1 VRIAPAMATAMLA
14 LLIAPSRGSAQFPP
28 DSFTNLKVLPRDI
41 NRDSLVALMG
51 RFTRALGVRC
61 TYCHVG
67 EENRPL
73 STYNFAAD
81 DKPTKR
87 TARVMLQM
95 VHHIN
100 EEHLAE
106 VEKRVQPPVTVE
118 CATCHRGTTTPRMLQ
133 DVLLIAYQAGGL
145 DSSLKVY
152 RGLRERYY
160 GRFTYDFSE
169 VPLAD
174 VAGRIAAQGNL
185 GDAERLHALN
195 VEMNPASVFAKRQH
209 ATLAIGRAFL
219 ADGADSGAAAYARLK
234 ASYGAPVNEGLLNQV
249 GYALLGI
256 HQVEAAILAF
266 SFAVKEFPNSSNAY
280 DSLGEAYMTKGDKP
294 RAIENYERSL
304 ALDPSNTNAQDRL
317 KTLRGR

>member
-1 VRIAPAMATAMLA
+1 MRIAPAMVAAALA
-14 LLIAPSRGSAQFPP
+14 LVIAPGRGSAQFPP

-41 NRDSLVALMG
+41 PRDTLVAMMG

-73 STYNFAAD
+73 STYNFASD
-81 DKPTKR
+81 DKQPKR
-87 TARVMLQM
+87 TARIMLQM

-106 VEKRVQPPVTVE
+106 VEQRVTPPLQVE
-118 CATCHRGTTTPRMLQ
+118 CATCHRGTTTPRLLQ

-145 DSSLKVY
+145 DSSLKAY
-152 RGLRERYY
+152 RALRERYY

-174 VAGRIAAQGNL
+174 VAGRVAAQGNL
-185 GDAERLHALN
+185 ADAERLHALN
-195 VEMNPASVFAKRQH
+195 VEMNPTSVFAKRQH

-219 ADGADSGAAAYARLK
+219 ANGPDSGAATYARLK
-234 ASYGAPVNEGLLNQV
+234 ASYGPVVNEGLLNQI
-249 GYALLGI
+249 GYTLLGI
-256 HQVEAAILAF
+256 HQADAAILAF
-266 SFAVKEFPNSSNAY
+266 SFAVKEFPSSSNVY
-280 DSLGEAYMTKGDKP
+280 DSLGEAYMTKGDTR

-304 ALDPSNTNAQDRL
+304 AMDPNNTNAKDRL
-317 KTLRGR
+317 KILRGN

>member
-1 VRIAPAMATAMLA
+1 MRTFPVVLLPLAALTLLAT
-14 LLIAPSRGSAQFPP
+14 SGSAQFPP

-41 NRDSLVALMG
+41 NRDTLVAMMAG
-51 RFTRALGVRC
+51 FTRALGVRC

-73 STYNFAAD
+73 STYNFASD

-100 EEHLAE
+100 EEHLAD
-106 VEKRVQPPVTVE
+106 VEKRVQPPLRVE

-145 DSSLKVY
+145 DSSLKAY

-160 GRFTYDFSE
+160 GRFTFDFSE

-185 GDAERLHALN
+185 ADAERLHALN
-195 VEMNPASVFAKRQH
+195 VEMNPTSVFAKRQH

-219 ADGADSGAAAYARLK
+219 VGGADSGAAAYAKLK
-234 ASYGAPVNEGLLNQV
+234 ASYGAPVNEGLLNQT

-256 HQVEAAILAF
+256 HEVDAAILAF
-266 SFAVKEFPNSSNAY
+266 SFVVKEFPNSANAY
-280 DSLGEAYMTKGDKP
+280 DSLGEAYMTKGDKA

-304 ALDPSNTNAQDRL
+304 TLNPQNTNAQDRL
-317 KTLRGR
+317 KTLRGS